1 MDRLDSPSNP
11 SIGAGAGDTGRISNA
26 VVRARALDPIA
37 AGTPD
42 RNGDQEPHSSNAR
55 VAGAQFLISV
65 TVPAAMGSSA
75 QLYTTAL
82 LPVPRRQAVPAGA
95 H

>member
-1 MDRLDSPSNP
+1 LL
-11 SIGAGAGDTGRISNA
+11 G
-26 VVRARALDPIA
+26 DPIP
-37 AGTPD
+37 GSCESRFPLL
-42 RNGDQEPHSSNAR
+42 RNAR